1 MKKIIAILLAVLF
14 FTGCAPKQ
22 NIETHVE
29 PDVSQSPE
37 ETTKPDQLEQSAP
50 EELTFNGLNDPN
62 LLRYMED
69 SIYAGVVQN
78 LNSEEY
84 FVENVEAVYVSQ
96 EYLDEL
102 EYNSKSNIYFGYTID
117 ELDALFQG
125 EKYVFT
131 LDEEGKT
138 TVTAFEPYDDTYDKA
153 LMKVAIG
160 TGVILVCVTVS
171 VVTGGIGTGAA
182 AAVSTI
188 FSAAAKGSAIMASSG
203 GLISGVT
210 SGIVTGLQ
218 TEDFDQALHAAA
230 ESGSEGFMWGAVAG
244 AVSGGV
250 GEAVNLHGAT
260 LNGLTMGQA
269 AKIQK
274 ESGFPLDVI
283 KEFSSMEQYN
293 VCKSAGLTPCLI
305 NGKTELIRN
314 IDLNFVDE
322 MGRTNI
328 QRMEQGLAALDPTG
342 KSYELHHIGQK
353 ADSTLAILTH
363 AEHMEGRNNEIWHIL
378 DGPTEVHGP
387 GNTWNTQRQDFWKA
401 LAKILKAGAGK

>member
-1 MKKIIAILLAVLF
+1 MKKFIAILLAVLF

-22 NIETHVE
+22 NIEMPVE

-37 ETTKPDQLEQSAP
+37 ESTNPDQPAP
-50 EELTFNGLNDPN
+50 DELTFNGLNDPN

-69 SIYAGVVQN
+69 SIYAGIVQD

-102 EYNSKSNIYFGYTID
+102 EYNSKSNIFFGYTID
-117 ELDALFQG
+117 ELDALFEG

-131 LDEEGKT
+131 LDDEGKT
-138 TVTAFEPYDDTYDKA
+138 TVAAVGPYDDTYEKA
-153 LMKVAIG
+153 LINVAIG
-160 TGVILVCVTVS
+160 TGLILVCVTVA
-171 VVTGGIGTGAA
+171 VITGGMGGDAA
-182 AAVSTI
+182 AAVNVL
-188 FSAAAKGSAIMASSG
+188 FSGCAKKGIKAAAST
-203 GLISGVT
+203 GLISGVS
-210 SGIVTGLQ
+210 SGVVTGLQ
-218 TEDFDQALHAAA
+218 TKDFDKALKAAA
-230 ESGSEGFMWGAVAG
+230 LNGSKGFKWGAIAG
-244 AVSGGV
+244 IISGGAE
-250 GEAVNLHGAT
+250 EAANLHGAT

-274 ESGFPLDVI
+274 ESGYPLDVI
-283 KEFSSMEQYN
+283 KQFSSMEQYN
-293 VCKSAGLTPCLI
+293 ACKSAGLFPCLI
-305 NGKTELIRN
+305 DGKTELIRN

-322 MGRTNI
+322 MGRTNL

-342 KSYELHHIGQK
+342 ESYELHHIGQK
-353 ADSTLAILTH
+353 IGSTLAILTK
-363 AEHMEGRNNEIWHIL
+363 AEHRQNGNDKIWHVL

-387 GNTWNTQRQDFWKA
+387 GNTWDKQRQDFWKS